1 MGNAELRRSQ
11 IVTTFGPGAMLDLP
25 KESVIV
31 AGLEHWHYDNGRIP
45 TVEEPRLVEK
55 LQTLLEKPTITLR
68 TPPPTSDRPNAPPTD
83 ITVWK
88 FPHWYLVQEEAQH
101 ANGTRKR
108 RLVHANS
115 LDSGEFR
122 DGATR
127 RKLAVVPIR
136 FVRACNRGHVGDID
150 WKAFVHE
157 AKTDCMRQ
165 MWFEERGTSGD
176 LDQVWV
182 ACECG
187 AQRAMS
193 QAARMDLQALGRC
206 NGSRP
211 WLGAGTRESC
221 GQPNKLLIRSA
232 SNAYF
237 PQLLS
242 VISIPNVR
250 KPVDDVV
257 ATLWAD
263 YLDEV
268 ETAEDLAR
276 IRRKPTP
283 AARLQDFTDLDIY
296 DAIQRKR
303 QGDAGAGRSVKDV
316 EFEALT
322 DAREEMGADTPGGH
336 FFARAV
342 PRDKW
347 DAPWMQAIRRVVL
360 VHRLREVVAQLGFT
374 RFEAAGPDIQGE
386 LSLGVQRA
394 ELSIESNWLPAVENR
409 GEGLFLEFDSGALA
423 AWAARDSVLRRASV
437 LKAGFDGWQEEKEV
451 SLEFPGAPYYMLH
464 SFSHLLLTV
473 IALECGYPASSL
485 RERIYCMPDGRAGVL
500 IYTGTSDAEG
510 TLGGL
515 VSAGRFIRRHVRR
528 ALEYGTLCS
537 SDPVCAYHAPVA
549 HDHQPL
555 LGAACH
561 GCLLVSE
568 TSCEQHNNFLD
579 RALVVPT
586 VEGLGTEFFA
596 GVV

>member
-1 MGNAELRRSQ
+1 MGHAELRRSQ

-31 AGLEHWHYDNGRIP
+31 AGLEHWHYDAGRIP
-45 TVEEPRLVEK
+45 TVEEPRLIEK
-55 LQTLLEKPTITLR
+55 LQKVLEKETLTLR

-88 FPHWYLVQEEAQH
+88 FPHWFLVQEESQH
-101 ANGTRKR
+101 AHGKRKR
-108 RLVHANS
+108 RLVHADQ
-115 LDSGEFR
+115 LDGGEFR
-122 DGATR
+122 DSATR

-150 WKAFVHE
+150 WKSFVHE
-157 AKTDCMRQ
+157 ARTDCLRL

-182 ACECG
+182 TCECG
-187 AQRAMS
+187 RERAMS

-211 WLGAGTRESC
+211 WLGVGTRESC

-250 KPVDDVV
+250 KPVEDTV
-257 ATLWAD
+257 AALWAD
-263 YLDEV
+263 YLDDV
-268 ETAEDLAR
+268 ETPDDLVR
-276 IRRKPTP
+276 VRRRPTP
-283 AARLQDFTDLDIY
+283 AARLQEFSDADVL
-296 DAIQRKR
+296 DAIERKR
-303 QGDAGAGRSVKDV
+303 QGDRSAGRSVKDV

-336 FFARAV
+336 FYARAL
-342 PRDKW
+342 PRERW

-394 ELSIESNWLPAVENR
+394 ELSIEWNWLPAIENR
-409 GEGLFLEFDSGALA
+409 GEGIFMEFDPAAIA
-423 AWAARDSVLRRASV
+423 AWASRSSVIARGKA
-437 LKAGFDGWQEEKEV
+437 LKAGFDGWQAEKEV
-451 SLEFPGAPYYMLH
+451 ALEFPGMPYYMLH
-464 SFSHLLLTV
+464 SLSHLLLTV
-473 IALECGYPASSL
+473 VALECGYPASSL
-485 RERIYCMPDGRAGVL
+485 RERIYWMPDGRAGVL
-500 IYTGTSDAEG
+500 LYTGTSDAEG

-515 VSAGRFIRRHVRR
+515 VAAGRFMRRHVRR

-537 SDPVCAYHAPVA
+537 SDPVCAYHAPVP

-579 RALVVPT
+579 RALVMPT
-586 VEGLGTEFFA
+586 VEGLGTEFFE